1 VCSET
6 GGTARLL
13 AKYRPEQ
20 PVLVLTASDDVARMC
35 QGLYRGVRAI
45 NTGSMLGTETLL
57 TRAVHQMKD
66 WGWVD
71 TDDTVV
77 AVHGQLENKPGS
89 TNLLKVLTVV

>member
-1 VCSET
+1 
-6 GGTARLL
+6 
-13 AKYRPEQ
+13 
-20 PVLVLTASDDVARMC
+20 
-35 QGLYRGVRAI
+35 
-45 NTGSMLGTETLL
+45 
-57 TRAVHQMKD
+57 MKD